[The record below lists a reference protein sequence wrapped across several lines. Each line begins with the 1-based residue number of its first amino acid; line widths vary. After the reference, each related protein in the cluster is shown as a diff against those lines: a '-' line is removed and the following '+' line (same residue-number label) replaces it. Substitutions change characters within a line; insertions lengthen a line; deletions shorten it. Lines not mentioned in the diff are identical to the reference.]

1 MSTVKIE
8 PFSFDMEEG
17 GVQLKPEQLPGAI
30 ETSSEEDNTK
40 ESLEAKP
47 VTTTKDSKK
56 SDDVVIEETEE
67 EQEETDDNNDP
78 LGLLVKTIKS
88 LLKKMKKKTN
98 PSPQIK

>member
-8 PFSFDMEEG
+8 PFSFDMEEN

-40 ESLEAKP
+40 ESSEAKP

-78 LGLLVKTIKS
+78 LGLFGKNDKKS
-88 LLKKMKKKTN
+88 FKEDEEEE
-98 PSPQIK
+98 